1 MSIYIHIPFCDSIC
15 SYCDFCKVF
24 YNHDLVLKYLDSLK
38 KEVLSLYKGEVIN
51 TLYIGGGTPSVL
63 SIDELSVLFDIVG
76 VFNLSS
82 NCEFTFECNI
92 ESINFDKLDFL
103 YKRGVNRLSIGVQTF
118 NLKFLKLLNRNHTVD
133 LVINK
138 INDAKK
144 IGFNNIN
151 IDLMYALP
159 GESLDDL
166 NNDLNM
172 FLKLGVN
179 HISTYSLILE
189 EHTKLYVDGVQSISE
204 DLDRQMYDL
213 ICKRLGDNG
222 FNHYEISNFSLAGYE
237 SKHNLVYWNNQN
249 YYGFGCGASGYLCDI
264 RYENTRSLNKYIDGF
279 FRLNEEYIDLNTKIE
294 NEFILGFR
302 KINGINI
309 VDFNKKYGNI
319 FNSIINKL
327 IGEGKLINDGVSI
340 YINPEYLYISNSILV
355 NFIGEKYE

>member
-24 YNHDLVLKYLDSLK
+24 YKHDLVLKYLASLK
-38 KEVLSLYKGEVIN
+38 DEVLSLYKGEVIN

-63 SIDELSVLFDIVG
+63 SIDELSILFDIISI
-76 VFNLSS
+76 FNLS
-82 NCEFTFECNI
+82 NDCEFTFECNI
-92 ESINFDKLDFL
+92 ESINYDKLSFL
-103 YKRGVNRLSIGVQTF
+103 YKNGVNRLSIGVQTF
-118 NLKFLKLLNRNHTVD
+118 NSKFLKFLNRNHSESDVFER
-133 LVINK
+133 INY
-138 INDAKK
+138 AKK

-166 NNDLNM
+166 EYDLDV

-179 HISTYSLILE
+179 HISIYSLILE
-189 EHTKLYVDGVQSISE
+189 EHTKLYVDGVKSISE

-213 ICKRLGDNG
+213 ICKRLSNNG
-222 FNHYEISNFSLAGYE
+222 FCHYEISNFCLDGYCSL
-237 SKHNLVYWNNQN
+237 HNLVYWNNQN
-249 YYGFGCGASGYLCDI
+249 YYGFGCGASGYLGDI
-264 RYENTRSLNKYIDGF
+264 RYENTRSLNRYINGF

-319 FNSIINKL
+319 FNGIVNRL
-327 IGEGKLINDGVSI
+327 IGEGKLVNDGINV
-340 YINPEYLYISNSILV
+340 YINPQYIYISNTILV
-355 NFIGEKYE
+355 DFIGEKYE